1 MLDVFVAMLPSFP
14 FVFVIR
20 EPIACPRPVM
30 LPMFCVMLYALAVM
44 LEVLVAMLVVF
55 AVIAVVFVVIA
66 VVFAETEIELALEA
80 NCVDSSVSVATT
92 VPSIETVPSLTLMPV
107 PADTL
112 AVLALNPEISFVFVV
127 RCIVYNTEKN

>member
-1 MLDVFVAMLPSFP
+1 MLLSVADSLD
-14 FVFVIR
+14 
-20 EPIACPRPVM
+20 C
-30 LPMFCVMLYALAVM
+30 
-44 LEVLVAMLVVF
+44 
-55 AVIAVVFVVIA
+55 
-66 VVFAETEIELALEA
+66 

>member
-1 MLDVFVAMLPSFP
+1 
-14 FVFVIR
+14 
-20 EPIACPRPVM
+20 
-30 LPMFCVMLYALAVM
+30 M

-112 AVLALNPEISFVFVV
+112 DVLALNPEISFVFVV